1 MDVKRREKQRQAAA
15 EEIKATARQLM
26 QQNGTAGLSLRAI
39 SRELGL
45 SSAALYYY
53 YPSVADLITAL
64 SVDAFNSLTDTLAG
78 IVHDETRS
86 YADRGWRLA
95 LAYRQ
100 WALEHPIDFQLIYGN
115 PIPGYEQPTAIVYPP
130 ARRGFVQLAGLIAG
144 AITAG
149 ELIPTADYTSL
160 PSQIERSLVQ
170 LTQHEG
176 HNLPPVALYIAAAL
190 WSKMHGLV
198 MLELFNL
205 IQPVIADTDAFYQHE
220 TLITLRQIGLQLTI
234 P

>member
-1 MDVKRREKQRQAAA
+1 METTRREKRRQATA

-39 SRELGL
+39 SREMGL

-53 YPSVADLITAL
+53 YPSVGDLITAL
-64 SVDAFNSLTDTLAG
+64 TVDAFNGLTDTLAV
-78 IVHDETRS
+78 IAQDQAPS

-100 WALEHPIDFQLIYGN
+100 WALAHPIDFQLIYGN
-115 PIPGYEQPTAIVYPP
+115 PIPGYEQPTEIVYPA
-130 ARRGFVQLAGLIAG
+130 ARRGFALLAGLIAG
-144 AITAG
+144 AITTG
-149 ELIPTADYTSL
+149 ELIPGADYTSL
-160 PSQIERSLVQ
+160 PPQIERSLEQ

-176 HNLPPVALYIAAAL
+176 HDLAPVALYIAAAL

-220 TLITLRQIGLQLTI
+220 TRIALRQIGLPVATS
-234 P
+234 